1 MTIVISLVVFF
12 LFKAFVINPG
22 YRRLPNGNKGFEKK
36 LEINGVDTMNLDAL
50 REAHEATLP
59 KYFG

>member
-1 MTIVISLVVFF
+1 MTTARNFPVARIGVVD
-12 LFKAFVINPG
+12 ASATS
-22 YRRLPNGNKGFEKK
+22 
-36 LEINGVDTMNLDAL
+36 LEIQGQFDLDLAEL